1 MDYRPARCGN
11 ALVAGR
17 RSMVA
22 EGRGNFG
29 RRIESL
35 LRFGTGGRGV
45 QALRFIL
52 MLGDLV
58 SMFKGVKALLY
69 AGIWVA

>member
-1 MDYRPARCGN
+1 
-11 ALVAGR
+11 
-17 RSMVA
+17 MVA